1 MKRTT
6 ILTFVAAILVLVVP
20 LGSSSGNSPLQRAEK
35 KCPTI
40 EIQGPKKSKAFNPF
54 AYRSRVKDFPR
65 GTRPILKWS
74 LIGARIIEGQ
84 GTDFIRVKPV
94 APLVTATVVLENA
107 SDGCGS
113 PITSLQTQM
122 TNILYGLPWSI
133 QSIQLSPSFIDRPCP
148 SGMKSES
155 CSTTSNQVQVS
166 ADAGKP
172 DDGEVSFEWEVT
184 AGRVIGVGEKVIW
197 DLSGVPKGTYTIT
210 AWAEYSFAGWTD
222 GHKVGGSATLTIS
235 DCTDCKPVSQ

>member
-1 MKRTT
+1 
-6 ILTFVAAILVLVVP
+6 
-20 LGSSSGNSPLQRAEK
+20 
-35 KCPTI
+35 
-40 EIQGPKKSKAFNPF
+40 
-54 AYRSRVKDFPR
+54 
-65 GTRPILKWS
+65 
-74 LIGARIIEGQ
+74 
-84 GTDFIRVKPV
+84 
-94 APLVTATVVLENA
+94 
-107 SDGCGS
+107 
-113 PITSLQTQM
+113 
-122 TNILYGLPWSI
+122 
-133 QSIQLSPSFIDRPCP
+133 
-148 SGMKSES
+148 MKSES